1 MEKREQKNGGLR
13 SLKNVFFR
21 YTFIMI
27 FIVLLLST
35 IAVKVCSSL
44 REQIIASHAYIYKP
58 IKDPIQK
65 DTSSYSYG
73 YQIPGNTSN
82 QKESVDSS
90 DHEVHS
96 FSKKDKLYCQL
107 LEFLMVAL
115 PFLFLC
121 TGIWISG
128 SVFYSRK
135 LKKAFHLLYQGI
147 THIEQGDLDF
157 SLQYSEQDEL
167 GELCTA
173 FEIMRQKVVE
183 KNTEMWNMVDERKKL
198 NASVAHDLRTP
209 ITVIKGYS
217 EYLMRNLK
225 NNIVPQE
232 KQEEIL
238 LYIQN
243 AAERLEAYA
252 DSVHHI
258 HMLENIDLQFDDVE
272 LSLFCAEMTSD
283 LKVIAKNYK
292 RKISVFADLPERKV
306 CISTIAVYRI
316 LENIVKNACY
326 YSKQN
331 IFVKWEILDEEYFT
345 ITIRD
350 DGKGFPEQSMHKV
363 FRPYYKETGKEN
375 HYGMG
380 LTISKILAE
389 KHGGN
394 IFLRNVSGQG
404 AEVFVKLKFF

>member
-27 FIVLLLST
+27 FIVLLLSG
-35 IAVKVCSSL
+35 IAVKVCFSL
-44 REQIIASHAYIYKP
+44 REQIIASYAYVYKP
-58 IKDPIQK
+58 FKDPIQK
-65 DTSSYSYG
+65 DESSYSYG
-73 YQIPGNTSN
+73 YQIPSNTLN
-82 QKESVDSS
+82 QNKSVDSS
-90 DHEVHS
+90 DQELHS
-96 FSKKDKLYCQL
+96 FSKRDIFFCQL
-107 LEFLMVAL
+107 LELLMVAL

-128 SVFYSRK
+128 SVYYSRK
-135 LKKAFHLLYQGI
+135 LKKAFHLLHQGMI
-147 THIEQGDLDF
+147 HIEQGDLDF
-157 SLQYSEQDEL
+157 SLQYPEQDEL

-183 KNTEMWNMVDERKKL
+183 KNTELWNMVEERKKL

-225 NNIVPQE
+225 NNIVSQE
-232 KQEEIL
+232 TQEAVL

-258 HMLENIDLQFDDVE
+258 HMLENIDLEFDEVE
-272 LSLFCAEMTSD
+272 LPLFCSEMTSD
-283 LKVIAKNYK
+283 LKVIAEQNK
-292 RKISVFADLPERKV
+292 RKIYVLADLPERKV
-306 CISTIAVYRI
+306 CISTIAVFRI

-331 IFVKWEILDEEYFT
+331 IWVEWSISDESYFK

-350 DGKGFPEQSMHKV
+350 DGEGFSEQSMHRV
-363 FRPYYKETGKEN
+363 FRPYYKEEGKEN

-394 IFLRNVSGQG
+394 ILLRNVSGKG
-404 AEVFVKLKFF
+404 AEVCVKLKFF